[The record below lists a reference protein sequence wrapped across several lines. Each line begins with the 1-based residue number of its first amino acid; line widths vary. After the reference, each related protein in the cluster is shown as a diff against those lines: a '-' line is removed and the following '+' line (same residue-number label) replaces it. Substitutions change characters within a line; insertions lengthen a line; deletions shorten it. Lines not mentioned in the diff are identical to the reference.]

1 MLDKEKNKGQ
11 YEPYLANANVQW
23 GYFDLC
29 NLPQMRFE
37 EKEQKRYELKYGDI
51 VMCEG
56 GEPGRCAIWRNEIP
70 GIKIQKALHRIRI
83 TDDNTDYRYLY
94 YWFLIAGRQ
103 SLLKGNFIE
112 TTIKHLTGER
122 LKDIEIEFNDGH
134 TKTLHIWMMDEN
146 DAINYVPTVYSSSAG
161 ALLLRFAHSQDI
173 DEDSLTELESAI
185 FTLAS
190 VNNDSTNKFYVDI
203 DTTKENIVFPM
214 DEMSSQ
220 LELVRSR
227 IGDTIVYNNEY
238 SVDMGVN
245 SVAHISHGEN
255 DYGTIFYLPDG
266 SFATEKNLNAIG
278 NFFYRN
284 GIRFAELDG
293 KLYNIDILV
302 YGYDDTYNLQQ
313 RIDILRQIFER
324 GYYYTDFYEPLPNS
338 NGD

>member
-1 MLDKEKNKGQ
+1 MRIEEEYSDYSLGDI
-11 YEPYLANANVQW
+11 ANVKYTYSDTVL
-23 GYFDLC
+23 GVEFTEDAKYNCVDGFDLLLV
-29 NLPQMRFE
+29 NADINYKLPYFFDRKIYSSNPESIFNENNFE
-37 EKEQKRYELKYGDI
+37 TNYKMYVEYINSLKKSQDG
-51 VMCEG
+51 
-56 GEPGRCAIWRNEIP
+56 
-70 GIKIQKALHRIRI
+70 
-83 TDDNTDYRYLY
+83 
-94 YWFLIAGRQ
+94 
-103 SLLKGNFIE
+103 
-112 TTIKHLTGER
+112 TTTL
-122 LKDIEIEFNDGH
+122 DIEIEFNDGH